1 MQPERRKHVRILTI
15 RNFGWAM
22 LALVCVLAAANILS
36 EMRKPRPGEFG
47 RLTVPDS
54 QPVVVKTPPVVSEA
68 EIPDETPIGPSPSL
82 LSGTPAAPPAQP
94 REIPAGEAAG
104 DPQKQAVISDHVT
117 IVGGPDGVHVESSQ
131 HDATPKLSG
140 GIFRQ

>member
-15 RNFGWAM
+15 RNFGWAL

-47 RLTVPDS
+47 RLNLDSKPVIVKHPQVVTEEEVPDI
-54 QPVVVKTPPVVSEA
+54 TPA
-68 EIPDETPIGPSPSL
+68 G
-82 LSGTPAAPPAQP
+82 PAAPLLSEPPA
-94 REIPAGEAAG
+94 AA
-104 DPQKQAVISDHVT
+104 PVQQLAITPPKPVIADHVT
-117 IVGGPDGVHVESSQ
+117 IVGGPDGIHVESSR
-131 HDATPKLSG
+131 HAATPKLSG

>member
-22 LALVCVLAAANILS
+22 LVFVVVLAAANIVS

-47 RLTVPDS
+47 RLTLDARPVAVKHPQVVTEEEVPDI
-54 QPVVVKTPPVVSEA
+54 TPTMPATSLVSE
-68 EIPDETPIGPSPSL
+68 P
-82 LSGTPAAPPAQP
+82 PAALPAPVQQQDLP
-94 REIPAGEAAG
+94 T
-104 DPQKQAVISDHVT
+104 ISHHVT

-131 HDATPKLSG
+131 HAATPKLSG